1 MATIQFENIKH
12 GDWIILNEDDE
23 KSKHIAFQNSRLID
37 FS

>member
-23 KSKHIAFQNSRLID
+23 KSKSHFKTQD
-37 FS
+37 